1 MHFVAIIFKF
11 KIFQRYIMP
20 HTSMEVSNVKSVSF
34 RLQRKFHWNSIK
46 NSFDAF
52 FRTSQQRILVLNI
65 NAKFA
70 RLSSHLA
77 TIWVKFTR
85 PNSLV
90 IVSMKVYISE
100 RHMSVHTIGDV
111 ECKICIIRFTKQS
124 LELHVKKA
132 HPDLTYDDVF
142 GDVSQKSEINEK
154 VTFTESIF
162 FFMA

>member
-1 MHFVAIIFKF
+1 
-11 KIFQRYIMP
+11 MP
-20 HTSMEVSNVKSVSF
+20 HTPMEVSNVENVSF

-46 NSFDAF
+46 NSFDAS
-52 FRTSQQRILVLNI
+52 FRTSQRKILVRNI
-65 NAKFA
+65 NAKSA

-77 TIWVKFTR
+77 KIWVKFTR

-100 RHMSVHTIGDV
+100 RHMSVHTFGDV

-124 LELHVKKA
+124 LELHVKQA
-132 HPDLTYDDVF
+132 HPNSTYDDVF
-142 GDVSQKSEINEK
+142 EDVSQKSEINEE
-154 VTFTESIF
+154 VTFTESIL